1 MNPETLALMIPIM
14 ALAIPIIAIWA
25 RHQQRLAE
33 LNGSAAPVDNAAL
46 AAQAERVRALEE
58 RVRVLERIVTDG
70 GSNLAAEIEALR
82 DTDAGVG
89 VPLGLDR
96 ERA

>member
-1 MNPETLALMIPIM
+1 MNPDTLALMIPIM
-14 ALAIPIIAIWA
+14 ALAIPIVAIWA
-25 RHQQRLAE
+25 KHQQRLAE
-33 LNGSAAPVDNAAL
+33 LNASATPVDNAAL
-46 AAQAERVRALEE
+46 ATQAEKVRALEE

-82 DTDAGVG
+82 SIDSDAGVSLA
-89 VPLGLDR
+89 PAK

>member
-25 RHQQRLAE
+25 KHQQRLAE
-33 LNGSAAPVDNAAL
+33 LHASGSPADSGAL
-46 AAQAERVRALEE
+46 AAQAEKVRALEE
-58 RVRVLERIVTDG
+58 RVRVLERIVTDS

-82 DTDAGVG
+82 SIDSDAGVPL
-89 VPLGLDR
+89 VPAK